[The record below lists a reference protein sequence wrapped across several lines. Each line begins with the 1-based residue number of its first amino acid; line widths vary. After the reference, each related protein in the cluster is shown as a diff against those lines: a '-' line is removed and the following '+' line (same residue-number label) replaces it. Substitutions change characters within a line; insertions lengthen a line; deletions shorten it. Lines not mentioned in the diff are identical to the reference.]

1 MSSHT
6 RSDTRIGVGIAL
18 VLLSAGLLGC
28 SDRVP
33 KAPAPMPAEAV
44 VMPAVVPASSS
55 VPDAATVLGTT
66 SETKQDPAAGRA
78 NKTMSRA
85 EESTAMPLPGQ
96 NNDHSAPLPPAKPAS
111 SR

>member
-1 MSSHT
+1 M
-6 RSDTRIGVGIAL
+6 RSDTRIGAVIAL
-18 VLLSAGLLGC
+18 VLLSVGC

-33 KAPAPMPAEAV
+33 KAPAPMPAEVV

-96 NNDHSAPLPPAKPAS
+96 NNDHSAPLPPAKPVKPAS